1 MGAIEYC
8 IRDIGSYMKKVSVVV
23 ADDHSII
30 RDAMSAVLD
39 TDKFELVGKAENGIE
54 LMALVDQNLPDIA
67 VIDLEMPA
75 MNGYKAISELHKKF
89 PDVKLVAFSGF
100 MTPPNQ
106 KKVISM
112 GASATLSKGEPVSEL
127 IKALD
132 KVSRGGTYHSDVSTV
147 FWPEPEPLANE
158 QDTPLTQRETQIL
171 TMVANGMTS
180 KEISK
185 AYFISEWTV
194 NKHRANIKSK
204 LGMRSISDLV
214 RYAMDK
220 GYISQ

>member
-1 MGAIEYC
+1 
-8 IRDIGSYMKKVSVVV
+8 MKKVSVVV

-30 RDAMSAVLD
+30 RDTISAVID
-39 TDKFELVGKAENGIE
+39 QDKFELVGTAENGVE
-54 LMALVDQNLPDIA
+54 LMTLVDQTLPDIA
-67 VIDLEMPA
+67 VVDLEMPA
-75 MNGYKAISELHKKF
+75 MNGYKAISELHSKF
-89 PDVKLVAFSGF
+89 PEVRLIAFSGF
-100 MTPPNQ
+100 MTPANQ

-112 GASATLSKGEPVSEL
+112 GAAATLSKGEPVSEL
-127 IKALD
+127 MKALD
-132 KVSRGGTYHSDVSTV
+132 EVSRGGTYHSDVSTI
-147 FWPEPEPLANE
+147 FWPEPSPVNE

-171 TMVANGMTS
+171 TMVADGMTS
-180 KEISK
+180 KQIGK

-204 LGMRSISDLV
+204 LGLRSLSDLV

>member
-1 MGAIEYC
+1 
-8 IRDIGSYMKKVSVVV
+8 MKKVSVVV

-39 TDKFELVGKAENGIE
+39 QDKFELVGKAENGVE
-54 LMALVDQNLPDIA
+54 LMALVDQTLPDIA

-75 MNGYKAISELHKKF
+75 MNGYKAISELNRKF
-89 PDVKLVAFSGF
+89 PEVKLIAFSGF

-127 IKALD
+127 IKALEI
-132 KVSRGGTYHSDVSTV
+132 VSRGGVYHSDVSTI
-147 FWPEPEPLANE
+147 FWPEPSSINE
-158 QDTPLTQRETQIL
+158 QETPLTQRETQIL

-180 KEISK
+180 KEIGQ

-204 LGMRSISDLV
+204 LGLRSISDLV